1 MVHRLFL
8 ILLVTALPALAQ
20 DKPAKEPA
28 AAPGHAAGKPTEKPA
43 AMPRAEDT
51 PAADPAAL
59 VTARKAYEA
68 KVKAVVDPLKA
79 DYLKKL
85 ESMKKD
91 FGAKGDVAAALAVQ
105 REIDNLSEAGTATIV
120 GKWDGFPGAGI
131 AEFKA
136 DGTAK
141 DISGNITGKW
151 ACLDKKTRRYQTTW
165 SNGWVDWYLMS
176 ADGTTLTVAGHKNNQ
191 VLRYTVQKLPD
202 P

>member
-1 MVHRLFL
+1 MVLRMFF
-8 ILLVTALPALAQ
+8 ILLVLASPALAQ
-20 DKPAKEPA
+20 DKPPEKPA
-28 AAPGHAAGKPTEKPA
+28 AAPGKQPEKPA
-43 AMPRAEDT
+43 ALPRAEDT

-68 KVKAVVDPLKA
+68 KVKAVLDPLKA

-85 ESMKKD
+85 EGMKKD
-91 FGAKGDVAAALAVQ
+91 FGAKGDVASALAVQ
-105 REIDNLSEAGTATIV
+105 REIDSLTEAGTATIV

-141 DISGNITGKW
+141 DNSGNITGKW
-151 ACLDKKTRRYQTTW
+151 ACLDKKTRRYQTIW

-176 ADGTTLTVAGHKNNQ
+176 ADGSTLTVAGHKNNQ